1 MVWNRIQVAL
11 DLESSVALYFS
22 IDSLLMKQAPFGLTS
37 GERETS
43 AHYLQKVFHCI
54 RQRRTGRRLPQL
66 NKEGRK

>member
-1 MVWNRIQVAL
+1 VVWNRIQVAL

-54 RQRRTGRRLPQL
+54 R
-66 NKEGRK
+66 